1 MGRRRKDSFEGMDF
15 TLEPETKR
23 GIAVVLVFALSAIM
37 FLALF
42 GLAGP
47 FGKFL
52 DEALAT
58 FLGKTRFVLA
68 TLLAFAGLNILFPD
82 KKLLRPITYVGVVLA
97 VLGVNGLLHA
107 FIIGDAGEKT
117 LEMAG
122 GALGVFA
129 YQTLYFL
136 MGRIAAIVVLFTLAF
151 IAASILS
158 GISIAAIF
166 GIVAKFF
173 SSMDLKPMAREIKS
187 GVVGSNSQK
196 EKSKIIVDEECEVE
210 EEESEEEEEEEPVI
224 LKPQPKII
232 TPANDA
238 EAPVE
243 EKETR
248 ELTGTKAPPLL
259 RPKQRRSIAIPLDL
273 LDGTPSKPTSG
284 DVEANLDIIKRTFAN
299 FGIEVEMGDVS
310 VGPTV
315 TQYTFK
321 PADGVKLNKITGL
334 GNDLSLALAAHP
346 IRIEAPIPGKS
357 LVGIEVPNKAV
368 ATVRFRDIIASKAF
382 QEASSPLTM
391 GLGKDVSGKS
401 WTAALDKMPHLLVA
415 GQTGSGKSVCLNT
428 IILSLMYKCG
438 PDDLKMILVDPKR
451 VEMSLYNGIPY
462 LLTPV
467 VTDVKKTVNALKW
480 AVQEMDRRY
489 EKLQA
494 FGARDIK
501 TYNEKAEDGLPYL
514 VIVIDELADLMSTSA
529 QEVEAS
535 IVRLAQ
541 MSRAVGIHLI
551 LATQRPSVN
560 VITGLIKANIPGR
573 IAFAVASSIDSRTIL
588 DQPGADKLLGR
599 GDMLMSSAEM
609 ATPKRLQGAFVSDDE
624 IRRVCQ
630 FLKNTCAAPEYDNSV
645 IERQKNGGT
654 VFSGNSNDDGGSEND
669 DGDPLLEDA
678 MSVLTQAGKASA
690 SLLQRRLKV
699 GYSRA
704 ARLLDI
710 LEQRGFI
717 GPADGA
723 RPREILVKTGPVVPN
738 AMALNDDT
746 EEEDEDAVP
755 ADLEGDDKG

>member
-1 MGRRRKDSFEGMDF
+1 MGRKRKNSGIDF
-15 TLEPETKR
+15 TLEDETKR
-23 GIAVVLVFALSAIM
+23 GIAVVMIFALAAIL
-37 FLALF
+37 FLALIH
-42 GLAGP
+42 LAGP
-47 FGKFL
+47 FGNFL
-52 DEALAT
+52 DGALASL
-58 FLGKTRFVLA
+58 LGKTRWILAVLL
-68 TLLAFAGLNILFPD
+68 TVGGFQILFPD
-82 KKLLRPITYVGVVLA
+82 RPLLRPISYVGIVLA
-97 VLGVNGLLHA
+97 ILSVNGLLHA
-107 FIIGDAGEKT
+107 FIIGDTGTAP
-117 LEMAG
+117 LETAG

-129 YQTLYFL
+129 YSTMFFL
-136 MGRIAAIVVLFTLAF
+136 MGRIATLIVLGAIGV
-151 IAASILS
+151 ISASILF
-158 GISIAAIF
+158 GFSIATIF
-166 GIVAKFF
+166 EMLGSFMKAVQV
-173 SSMDLKPMAREIKS
+173 KPTQRQIKL
-187 GVVGSNSQK
+187 
-196 EKSKIIVDEECEVE
+196 EKPKVMMGDEEVEEECEVE
-210 EEESEEEEEEEPVI
+210 EEPEETDDEEEEAPAV
-224 LKPQPKII
+224 KSVAMPKVKEME
-232 TPANDA
+232 D
-238 EAPVE
+238 EAAD
-243 EKETR
+243 EKDSR
-248 ELTGTKAPPLL
+248 ALTAAAALT
-259 RPKQRRSIAIPLDL
+259 RPKERRSIAIPLDL

-284 DVEANLDIIKRTFAN
+284 DVEANIDIIKRTLGN
-299 FGIEVEMGDVS
+299 FGVDVEMGDVA

-315 TQYTFK
+315 TQFSFK
-321 PADGVKLNKITGL
+321 PADGVKLTKITGL
-334 GNDLSLALAAHP
+334 ANDLSLALAAHP

-357 LVGIEVPNKAV
+357 LVGIEVPNKTT
-368 ATVRFRDIIASKAF
+368 ATVRFRDLIASKAF
-382 QEASSPLTM
+382 QDASSPLTM
-391 GLGKDVSGKS
+391 GLGKDVSGKV
-401 WTAALDKMPHLLVA
+401 WTAPLEKMPHLLVA

-451 VEMSLYNGIPY
+451 VEMSLYNGLPY

-501 TYNEKAEDGLPYL
+501 SYNEKAEDGMPYI
-514 VIVIDELADLMSTSA
+514 VIVIDELADLMATSA

-560 VITGLIKANIPGR
+560 VITGLIKANVPGR

-599 GDMLMSSAEM
+599 GDMLISTSEMS
-609 ATPKRLQGAFVSDDE
+609 TPKRLQGAFVSDEE

-630 FLKNTCAAPEYDNSV
+630 FLKNTCAAPEYDHTVVEN
-645 IERQKNGGT
+645 QKSGGT
-654 VFSGNSNDDGGSEND
+654 VFGGGGGMDGDDDG

-678 MSVLTQAGKASA
+678 MSVLSQAGKASA

-710 LEQRGFI
+710 LEQKGFI

-723 RPREILVKTGPVVPN
+723 RPREILVKTGGAPSV
-738 AMALNDDT
+738 MAT
-746 EEEDEDAVP
+746 EEDDNPPVEDEIM
-755 ADLEGDDKG
+755 